1 MWRCRGR
8 RTNLPER
15 DAGGPLLFATLV
27 ALLTAGSGAT
37 ANYQEKVSDLR
48 RGEEGSII
56 ITVVYDNSPS
66 EKQLIADWG
75 FACVVKG
82 LSKTILFD
90 TGAHGDLLLKNLGT
104 LGIAPTEIN
113 VVVLSHVHWDHTG
126 GLTDFLQRNN
136 NVIVFLPAA
145 FPKSFK
151 DGVRRAGAVVVET
164 EKAQQICPGAST
176 TPVLGEKIVEQ
187 GLCLET
193 GRGIVVVTG
202 CAHPGIVEMTRA
214 AQGTS
219 GNRVY
224 AVLGGFHMYTASA
237 GEVTR
242 VIETLRN
249 MGVQRAGPCHCS
261 GDRTR
266 AMMKEALARGYIELG
281 VGTRSLVPGL
291 DKGEGGE

>member
-1 MWRCRGR
+1 M
-8 RTNLPER
+8 
-15 DAGGPLLFATLV
+15 
-27 ALLTAGSGAT
+27 
-37 ANYQEKVSDLR
+37 ANYQEKVSDLH
-48 RGEEGSII
+48 RGEEGSIM

-136 NVIVFLPAA
+136 HVTVFLPAA
-145 FPKSFK
+145 FPNEFK
-151 DGVRRAGAVVVET
+151 ERVRHAGAVVVET
-164 EKAQQICPGAST
+164 GKTQQICPGAST
-176 TPVLGEKIVEQ
+176 TPVLGEGIVEQ

-193 GRGIVVVTG
+193 GRGTVVVTG
-202 CAHPGIVEMTRA
+202 CAHPGIVEMTGA

-219 GNRVY
+219 GNRLH
-224 AVLGGFHMYTASA
+224 AVLGGFHMSTASTA
-237 GEVTR
+237 EVTR

-266 AMMKEALARGYIELG
+266 AMMKEVFRKDCLELAVGAQVTLPRRTTRGE
-281 VGTRSLVPGL
+281 RN
-291 DKGEGGE
+291 